1 MSQRAVRWLT
11 ALLVLAITLPVLAVL
26 TWSYWDARRDVQ
38 TEMTHVSNAARDR
51 LDSIIGSGSD
61 QLQVL
66 GNLTDT
72 LAGGCDN
79 DVQTQLRDI
88 VFRSPYFRE
97 AGVLY
102 DDKVLCNQFER
113 FEPPVDV
120 TERLKGA
127 VQVEGLLISAPTIPS
142 GGRNLI
148 LAMRYPNRATGYL
161 IVHPAAMVDY
171 LAFFE
176 PNAQHGVYYVYDGRV
191 ALSTVGVIEDATAD
205 QLMSDVKGQ
214 GRSSDDRIFSVA
226 RSSKYP
232 VAIAAVSNTHL
243 ALKRWTA
250 RSPWIALLA
259 LLLAGGGYWLT
270 RRLASEALSMH
281 AELARAINSER
292 LSVEYQPFMDV
303 HTGVIVGV
311 EVLVRWTNRLEGP
324 LSPAVFVPLAEQ
336 TGLLPA
342 MTRFVFKRM
351 LKELT
356 PLMQRYPRMR
366 VTVNCHVS
374 SLADPALSD
383 YVRDWCAAGM
393 APDRLVFEVTERA
406 NAHFDASTAKA
417 PMDALKAQGTRFAM
431 DDFGVGFSNLNSLRS
446 LPFDFLKIDKAFVDG
461 IDAQTDSSGFVD
473 HIVMLASRMSLIVV
487 AEGVETIAQ
496 RDYLQKRGV
505 RYMQGWLF
513 ARSMNVVKLEAHLR
527 EYRKDVSRTD
537 TPLSNV
543 GVS

>member
-11 ALLVLAITLPVLAVL
+11 ALLVLAIVLPVLAVL

-38 TEMTHVSNAARDR
+38 TEMTHVSSAARDR

-66 GNLTDT
+66 GNLTDM

-79 DVQTQLRDI
+79 DVLTHLRDI

-102 DDKVLCNQFER
+102 DDKAVCNQFER
-113 FEPPVDV
+113 FEPPVNV
-120 TERLKGA
+120 AARLKDA
-127 VQVEGLLISAPTIPS
+127 VRVEDILISAPQIPGES
-142 GGRNLI
+142 GARNLI

-232 VAIAAVSNTHL
+232 VAIAAVSNAHL
-243 ALKRWTA
+243 ALRRWTA

-270 RRLASEALSMH
+270 QRLASEALSMH
-281 AELARAINSER
+281 AELARAISSER

-303 HTGVIVGV
+303 HSGVIVGV
-311 EVLVRWTNRLEGP
+311 EVLVRWNNRLEGP

-351 LKELT
+351 LQELT

-374 SLADPALSD
+374 SLADPALGG

-406 NAHFDASTAKA
+406 NAHFDAATAKA

-473 HIVMLASRMSLIVV
+473 HIVALANRMNLVVV
-487 AEGVETIAQ
+487 AEGVETVEQ

-513 ARSMNVVKLEAHLR
+513 ARSMSAAKLEAYLR
-527 EYRKDVSRTD
+527 EYRKDMPRADAALPTVS
-537 TPLSNV
+537 
-543 GVS
+543 